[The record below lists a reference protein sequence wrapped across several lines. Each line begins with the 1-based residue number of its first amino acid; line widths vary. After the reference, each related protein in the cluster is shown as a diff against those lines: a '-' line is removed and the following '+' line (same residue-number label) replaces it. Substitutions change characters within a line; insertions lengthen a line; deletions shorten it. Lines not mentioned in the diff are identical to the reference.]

1 MKPCKLGC
9 LPILAY
15 SLPSIHPSI
24 LPLSMCHR
32 LNLAFT
38 YIDLCISPSI
48 FLEEIHLE
56 NEGSSQQ
63 HGVSRGGCL
72 PAPVHWLVAIL
83 SDLPLDI
90 ATPDRSAHVPWKC
103 IKSGAKKGILRTYD
117 LKTFFFFAISCLSF
131 RNPQAP
137 FQKSAGTVSEIHTE
151 TNIPATLRWFHPAS
165 ENSFLARKEPSRSRG
180 TSSTPAM
187 APTVQNR
194 PIESYGEDI
203 DTIWFDVEPSLEDEN
218 QLKHQ
223 PYSMTTPSKDWEN
236 SYRHLLDHFGL
247 SPDLPFLVYFA
258 MISPINRSTALETAT
273 TDPCSL
279 YDLRPGGLDELDTL
293 E

>member
-9 LPILAY
+9 LPILTY

-24 LPLSMCHR
+24 LPLSMCPR

-48 FLEEIHLE
+48 FLEKIHLE
-56 NEGSSQQ
+56 NEGSSQP

-137 FQKSAGTVSEIHTE
+137 FQKSTQKQTSL
-151 TNIPATLRWFHPAS
+151 LRCVGFTRH
-165 ENSFLARKEPSRSRG
+165 RK
-180 TSSTPAM
+180 
-187 APTVQNR
+187 
-194 PIESYGEDI
+194 
-203 DTIWFDVEPSLEDEN
+203 
-218 QLKHQ
+218 
-223 PYSMTTPSKDWEN
+223 TPSWRGRNPRGHVE
-236 SYRHLLDHFGL
+236 HH
-247 SPDLPFLVYFA
+247 P
-258 MISPINRSTALETAT
+258 
-273 TDPCSL
+273 
-279 YDLRPGGLDELDTL
+279 LRPWLQLFKTGP
-293 E
+293 